1 MGKINFNKKT
11 RKKRRI
17 GTSIEGRE
25 KRPRISVY
33 RSNRYIYAQA
43 IDDEKRTTLV
53 SFSSQKLPK
62 SKKVNQAKEVG
73 LQLAKVLKEK
83 KISTVVFDRNIYI
96 YKGRVKALCDGLREG
111 GIKVWDRT

>member
-1 MGKINFNKKT
+1 MKKINFNKKI

-17 GTSIEGRE
+17 GTSIKGTE
-25 KRPRISVY
+25 KRPRISVF

-43 IDDEKRTTLV
+43 IDDEKQVTLV

-62 SKKVNQAKEVG
+62 IKKVNQAKETG
-73 LQLAKVLKEK
+73 LGLAKVLKEK
-83 KISTVVFDRNIYI
+83 KINTVVFDRNIYI

-111 GIKVWDRT
+111 GIKV